1 MVISI
6 IFNITVL
13 SFIFRVF
20 NKKRSNNGKHINPPQ
35 AKGAWPIIGHL
46 HLLGGSQLPHKVL
59 ATLAETYGPIFTIKL
74 GFRLALV
81 VSEPEMAKV
90 CLTTNDKDFADRP
103 TSVLPQIMGYNYGM
117 FSFASYGDIETM
129 SMKDIYESWVK
140 NKEKENLDMVKMD
153 MKHWFGNLILPDDEE
168 GVRFQAVTRRFFEL
182 LGVFVVSD
190 LIPIFK
196 GLDIGGYK
204 KAMKYASEEDFPGF
218 DHDTIIK
225 SSCFGLLT
233 AGLCWT
239 FVMSR
244 SQTKERKPAKDGRID
259 IQTKNTGYG
268 GNGNMYVG
276 RQNRNQ
282 AFNAGNGLTQY
293 DESNQIVQHV
303 PRTESNPG
311 KAMKDEAVSNLKDE
325 ENDFML
331 DDSFG
336 DETLEELTVAVIMMA
351 RIQLADNNAVTEPNY
366 DAVSEV
372 NASHKVHEQENHV
385 K

>member
-6 IFNITVL
+6 IFSITVL

-81 VSEPEMAKV
+81 FRFIWRLLETSSQDYYTRASFSTRVETLGHIRVSELQV
-90 CLTTNDKDFADRP
+90 
-103 TSVLPQIMGYNYGM
+103 
-117 FSFASYGDIETM
+117 

-168 GVRFQAVTRRFFEL
+168 GVRFQAVTN
-182 LGVFVVSD
+182 
-190 LIPIFK
+190 
-196 GLDIGGYK
+196 
-204 KAMKYASEEDFPGF
+204 ASEEDFPGF

-244 SQTKERKPAKDGRID
+244 SQTKERKPAK
-259 IQTKNTGYG
+259 
-268 GNGNMYVG
+268 
-276 RQNRNQ
+276 
-282 AFNAGNGLTQY
+282 
-293 DESNQIVQHV
+293 
-303 PRTESNPG
+303 
-311 KAMKDEAVSNLKDE
+311 
-325 ENDFML
+325 
-331 DDSFG
+331 
-336 DETLEELTVAVIMMA
+336 
-351 RIQLADNNAVTEPNY
+351 
-366 DAVSEV
+366 
-372 NASHKVHEQENHV
+372 
-385 K
+385 